1 MDNDLLSHPDVDVD
15 IMDEVDFEDLVVE
28 DDDEVHDE
36 DFLVDLV
43 EVHDEVVLEINNKYK
58 KNLSIEIFYLH
69 RN

>member
-36 DFLVDLV
+36 GFLVDLV
-43 EVHDEVVLEINNKYK
+43 EVHDEAALEINNKYK
-58 KNLSIEIFYLH
+58 KNLNIEIFYLY